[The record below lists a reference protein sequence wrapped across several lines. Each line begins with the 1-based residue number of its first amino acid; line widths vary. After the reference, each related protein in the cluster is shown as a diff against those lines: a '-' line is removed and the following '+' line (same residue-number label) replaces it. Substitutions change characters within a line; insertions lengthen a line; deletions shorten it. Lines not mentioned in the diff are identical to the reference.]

1 MSRYAVIDIGTNSV
15 KLVAA
20 RVMHGRITR
29 LTEESAVTRLGEGLG
44 ETGELGDLGM
54 DVTLEAVRRFKTR
67 AQSFEVDKLVV
78 VGTEA
83 FRRATNAAEYVEDLK
98 RILKIK
104 VEILPGEEE
113 ARLSAL
119 AVLKSLDLPGGK
131 VAVADVGGGSTEVIR
146 LENGVIIASKSL
158 PVGVRTLTDAYAR
171 RAPLNE
177 DAGEALAVAVA
188 AALSEVAE
196 PADMLVGVGG
206 TASTLAAMQL
216 ELETFDIDRIHGF
229 ELLRSDVDDIYE
241 ELAESTIAER
251 RRMKGLPNDRA
262 DVIPAG
268 AALSLGLMVACGVDR
283 LTVCACGLR
292 HGVFHDRF
300 VGP

>member
-283 LTVCACGLR
+283 LTVCACALR